1 MLASFFVDAVY
12 VSSMFNALLP
22 SFAFSYYYFEKDMI
36 VASNIS
42 AFPLINGL
50 TNSNINDS

>member
-1 MLASFFVDAVY
+1 
-12 VSSMFNALLP
+12 MFNALLP